1 MTGNCASNTAPRC
14 EELGRPSRQFTFWP
28 IGPGT
33 LRGMTDEPF
42 IVPGAPDPD
51 DVPAADLGE
60 GAPRRS
66 PGYGEGVEPDVFPD
80 EEPGG
85 DTLDDELRDR
95 PTPPFRTPHP
105 GHSS

>member
-1 MTGNCASNTAPRC
+1 MLIALNASALRW
-14 EELGRPSRQFTFWP
+14 EELGPPVAAVHVLANWAGHAT
-28 IGPGT
+28 
-33 LRGMTDEPF
+33 GMTDQPF

-85 DTLDDELRDR
+85 DTLEDELRDR
-95 PTPPFRTPHP
+95 PAPPFRTPHP